1 MPKFLIIFGEIL
13 WRVKT
18 WVYLHRMSDYVGRD
32 CVVGIPTR
40 YGLDGPGIESR
51 MGARFSS
58 HFQTGRGAHPATCT
72 MGTGSFPAVKQRKR
86 DVDKPPHEVE
96 ERV

>member
-1 MPKFLIIFGEIL
+1 VPKLLIIFGEIL

-18 WVYLHRMSDYVGRD
+18 WVYLHLISDYVGRD
-32 CVVGIPTR
+32 CLVGIATR

-58 HFQTGRGAHPATCT
+58 HLQTGRGAHPATCT
-72 MGTGSFPAVKQRKR
+72 MGTGSFPTVKQLKLG
-86 DVDKPPHEVE
+86 VDSPPS
-96 ERV
+96 

>member
-1 MPKFLIIFGEIL
+1 MPKLLMIFGEIL

-18 WVYLHRMSDYVGRD
+18 WVSLHRISDYVGRD
-32 CVVGIPTR
+32 CVVGIATC

-51 MGARFSS
+51 LGARFSS
-58 HFQTGRGAHPATCT
+58 HVQTGRGAHPAICT
-72 MGTGSFPAVKQRKR
+72 MGTGSFRAIKQPELG
-86 DVDKPPHEVE
+86 VDSLPHEVE